1 MQQSD
6 FDFVAANVTQALE
19 EDLGS
24 GDITAELI
32 PAETQAN
39 AEVISRQSAIICG
52 RPWVDEVF
60 RRVDESI
67 ELKWRVSEGEP
78 VEENQII
85 LCARGPAR
93 GLLTAERTALNFLQT
108 LSGTA
113 TRTHHYAQLIEHT
126 RAKLLDTRK
135 TIPGLRHAQK
145 YAVSCGG
152 GHNHR
157 IGLFDAFL
165 VKENHITACGSI
177 TGAVTLAR
185 TLHPDKRIEV
195 EVENLDQFRQC
206 LEIKPDWIMLDNF
219 SLADLKRAVALL
231 ETDIKLEASGGIEDD
246 AELIQIAETGVHYIS
261 VGALTKHC
269 DAVDLSMRLL

>member
-1 MQQSD
+1 MHPD
-6 FDFVAANVTQALE
+6 YFDFVVANVTQALE
-19 EDLGS
+19 EDRGS

-32 PAETQAN
+32 PAETHAN
-39 AEVISRQSAIICG
+39 GEIISRQSAIICG
-52 RPWVDEVF
+52 HPWVDEVF
-60 RRVDESI
+60 RRVDETI
-67 ELKWRVSEGEP
+67 ELEWRVSEGDP
-78 VEENQII
+78 VEANQII
-85 LCARGPAR
+85 LYAKGPAR

-126 RAKLLDTRK
+126 AAKLLDTRK
-135 TIPGLRHAQK
+135 TIPGLRYGQK

-165 VKENHITACGSI
+165 IKENHITACGSI
-177 TGAVTLAR
+177 TEAVSLAR
-185 TLHPDKRIEV
+185 ELHPGKRIEV

-206 LEIKPDWIMLDNF
+206 LEIQPDWIMLDNF

-269 DAVDLSMRLL
+269 NAVDLSMRLL